1 MPKTYRPKRKSSEQ
15 QGADGFPDAHDGG
28 IVGGK
33 DKAVPDGGGGNCEEG
48 FTWDAETET
57 CIPPDTTSN
66 TQRNTERDPPAVV
79 GDATEDDVAGSELRQ
94 IQNTL
99 RQLVNKEKMT
109 QSKVNRIGRGGTSD
123 LTTERRRTREYLAKL
138 DKLVAFKKGRSMES
152 QLKAKENYVRSL
164 ELDKRIR
171 TAKEVAR
178 PKFLVAGKETNSG
191 QLKATEQAIMKP
203 AQWMRMVGQ
212 EKNVIPSFLWHLNK
226 QQIWEN
232 LDTRFLTDMNE
243 QGKIIYTG
251 MKPEQKFAPASQ
263 KIAGEAITGPPTT
276 DFMRIMSEQVFV
288 LPNGKVVTPI
298 RQFCEVKVLPPG
310 TKEAFFYDYGAVDF
324 SDITEG
330 TIIPDSAVDVRS
342 AGGATSPR
350 GARVEIKYSQLEES
364 PIDLIAANNRSF
376 ALESVNDENL
386 EILNR
391 TYDDDTGSS
400 GDGTTRKAPGGG
412 TKDGRWVNGNDGTA
426 LTTGSPDSGLVSA
439 DTLTFVGLRAAKGI
453 IEDEGI
459 DPSNII
465 TYASGKQIRD
475 LIDDPNLDTFI
486 GFSRPAIIT
495 EATVE
500 RIAGTNLVRSSQL
513 ASLAGGGVATGRRAV
528 MFVPG
533 IAFGLV
539 TGRDLTMEA
548 QRRNEFQI
556 IHLTGTQKIKGFV
569 KQVEAT
575 CRLSTS

>member
-1 MPKTYRPKRKSSEQ
+1 MPKTYKPKRRSTEQ
-15 QGADGFPDAHDGG
+15 DGAAGFPDASDGG
-28 IVGGK
+28 INGPK
-33 DKAVPDGGGGNCEEG
+33 DNVVPDGGGGNCTEG
-48 FTWDAETET
+48 QIWDAETET
-57 CIPPDTTSN
+57 CIDPPTTS
-66 TQRNTERDPPAVV
+66 QSQSQPSRGAPAIVE
-79 GDATEDDVAGSELRQ
+79 DASEDGVTGSELKQ
-94 IQNTL
+94 IQRTL
-99 RQLVNKEKMT
+99 KQLVNKERMT
-109 QSKVNRIGRGGTSD
+109 QQKVNRIGVSGTAD
-123 LTTERRRTREYLAKL
+123 LVTERRRTREYLTKL
-138 DKLVAFKKGRSMES
+138 DKLAAFKRGRSMET

-178 PKFLVAGKETNSG
+178 PKFLVTGKESNSH

-203 AQWMRMVGQ
+203 AQWMRMVAQ
-212 EKNVIPSFLWHLNK
+212 EKNVIPSFLWHLDK
-226 QQIWEN
+226 QKIWET

-251 MKPEQKFAPASQ
+251 MKADQKMAPSGQ
-263 KIAGEAITGPPTT
+263 KIGSEVITGPPST

-310 TKEAFFYDYGAVDF
+310 TKEAFFYDYGAVSF
-324 SDITEG
+324 VDIVEG

-342 AGGATSPR
+342 AGGSTSPR

-364 PIDLIAANNRSF
+364 PIDLVAANNRSF

-426 LTTGSPDSGLVSA
+426 LTTGSPDSGLIAA
-439 DTLTFVGLRAAKGI
+439 DTLTFVGLKAAKGI

-475 LIDDPNLDTFI
+475 IIDDPNLDTFI

-575 CRLSTS
+575 CRVSTS